1 MKNFSLAF
9 SGLFA
14 ITAVACGKVNQ
25 SQLDTLS
32 QAGAKKLCRD
42 TMPVTGSQELSAFLD
57 VIAYVHG
64 TNDQYNK
71 MYNGTEFTSYADHPR
86 QKVCTNANRC
96 SDAAGRYMI
105 PSAVWDEL
113 RVSLKLRDFSPES
126 QDKALTEILYKKS
139 FNLTAA
145 GVSDKATFGGALGIL
160 NDLVMTDGMLIM
172 GYKDL
177 SPNRHSVTQLF
188 KKYAE
193 FMNLEC
199 SYDAPSSD
207 KSSSDVS
214 WYRPFGSIADPE
226 VEYPITQMKPK
237 AGSSLPVIVYSMP
250 LKNLMGLDPSM
261 TELEP
266 LRLFQIHSYKLRGQ
280 PWQRVERVTTYP
292 ISIQKCILC
301 GALEPKGLHLQA
313 TRRNPSTEEAA
324 KRGSDQDALDLEVVF
339 DQFQFARS
347 VPTAGPA
354 PVLEAILI
362 QTPTRNDSLVML
374 REIRMSE

>member
-1 MKNFSLAF
+1 MKNLSLVFA
-9 SGLFA
+9 GLFA

-25 SQLDTLS
+25 SQSDALS

-71 MYNGTEFTSYADHPR
+71 MFNGTEFTSYADHPR

-105 PSAVWDEL
+105 PSTVWDEL
-113 RVSLKLRDFSPES
+113 RVSLKLKDFSPES
-126 QDKALTEILYKKS
+126 QDKALTEILYRNS

-145 GVSDKATFGGALGIL
+145 GVSDKATFSGALGIL
-160 NDLVMTDGMLIM
+160 NALVLTDELRIM

-177 SPNRHSVTQLF
+177 SPNRYSVDHLW
-188 KKYAE
+188 KKYTE
-193 FMNLEC
+193 FWNLEC
-199 SYDAPSSD
+199 SYDSSSSD
-207 KSSSDVS
+207 KPSPDGS
-214 WYRPFGSIADPE
+214 WYNPMGSITDPE

-250 LKNLMGLDPSM
+250 LKDLMGFYPSI
-261 TELEP
+261 TKLEP
-266 LRLFQIHSYKLRGQ
+266 LKLFQIRSYKLRGQ
-280 PWQRVERVTTYP
+280 PWQNLERVTTYP
-292 ISIQKCILC
+292 NSMQKCILC
-301 GALEPKGLHLQA
+301 GSVEPKGLHLQT
-313 TRRNPSTEEAA
+313 TRRNPSKEEAA
-324 KRGSDQDALDLEVVF
+324 KSGSGQDVLDLEVVF
-339 DQFQFARS
+339 DQAQFSHS
-347 VPTAGPA
+347 VSTAGTA

-362 QTPTRNDSLVML
+362 QTPTLNDSLVKI
-374 REIRMSE
+374 REIRIGE